1 MLNEIANSEE
11 PVRSLEASTDPELQ
25 NFKNYLL
32 RDNLN
37 TALENNR
44 ELQIDARALN
54 AREAN
59 LRVEIRDLGTKL
71 DSLEKI
77 NAALPKDLDQVRP
90 DSRANHTDS
99 EVYLKALQKMTAI
112 STMAITAEAQVI
124 IAPRDSSEAGS
135 LKMC

>member
-90 DSRANHTDS
+90 DSRANRTDS